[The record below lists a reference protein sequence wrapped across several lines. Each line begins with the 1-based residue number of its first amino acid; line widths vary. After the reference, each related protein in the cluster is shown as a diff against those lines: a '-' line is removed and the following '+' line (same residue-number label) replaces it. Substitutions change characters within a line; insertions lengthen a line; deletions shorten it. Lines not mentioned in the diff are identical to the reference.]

1 MYKGIVFM
9 LAVLL
14 LGGCAGSKIA
24 VPAPFTVVIVADQ
37 DLNPDRNGQPMPV
50 QVKLLRLRSDTA
62 FNSGDFFTLYEKEEQ
77 LLGTELVGR
86 EILMVQPGETRTMTG
101 KSNGQ
106 ERMLGVVVAYREL
119 ENGIWR
125 GLAPLPA
132 PKPPGRFSVFSPSSR
147 AAYITIRLGANKV
160 EVTSNIADT
169 PADAPARETP
179 RLPSLPS
186 MPTIPSV
193 PSIPSLPTRPGHL
206 INPVR

>member
-1 MYKGIVFM
+1 MYKGIVLI

-14 LGGCAGSKIA
+14 LSGCASSKVA
-24 VPAPFTVVIVADQ
+24 VPAPFTVVIVADS

-62 FNSGDFFTLYEKEEQ
+62 FNGGDFFTLYEKEDQ
-77 LLGTELVGR
+77 LLGADLVGR
-86 EILMVQPGETRTMTG
+86 ETLMVQPGETRTITG
-101 KSNGQ
+101 KSSGQ

-132 PKPPGRFSVFSPSSR
+132 PRQRGRFSVFSPSSS
-147 AAYITIRLGANKV
+147 AAYITIRLGTNKV
-160 EVTSNIADT
+160 EVTSNIAAP
-169 PADAPARETP
+169 PADAPALEAP
-179 RLPSLPS
+179 RLPS
-186 MPTIPSV
+186 IPSIPTA

-206 INPVR
+206 INPMR